1 MVKTGDQKSLKIM
14 NINTNNNCSSFIM
27 TCTNRTKEESSND
40 NLNNQETKYN
50 YIVKNLI
57 SNC

>member
-1 MVKTGDQKSLKIM
+1 MVETGDQKSLKIM
-14 NINTNNNCSSFIM
+14 NINTNKNCSSFIM
-27 TCTNRTKEESSND
+27 TYTNRTKEVSSND